1 MIETIERMLT
11 DLERGTL
18 TRRQFAVSI
27 ATLAAG
33 SLAAPGALAAP
44 PAPAGAPY
52 EEDI

>member
-27 ATLAAG
+27 ATLA
-33 SLAAPGALAAP
+33 LARWQPRARSQLHRRRRASGLSV
-44 PAPAGAPY
+44 
-52 EEDI
+52 

>member
-11 DLERGTL
+11 DLERDTL

-33 SLAAPGALAAP
+33 PGRARSSSGAGRSAL
-44 PAPAGAPY
+44 
-52 EEDI
+52 